1 MKSEAVANQAAGTV
15 PRDASPGT
23 FKRIWEAWKRVG
35 QFIGDLIARVI
46 LSVFYFTLFAPFGL
60 GVRLFGDRLDVKT
73 KTKPSWWTEK
83 KLPEPALE
91 EARRQF

>member
-1 MKSEAVANQAAGTV
+1 MKSEAVANQITGTV
-15 PRDASPGT
+15 QDPSPGILR
-23 FKRIWEAWKRVG
+23 KIWEAWKRVG
-35 QFIGDLIARVI
+35 QFIGDFIARLI

-60 GVRLFGDRLDVKT
+60 GVRLFGDRLNVKN
-73 KTKPSWWTEK
+73 KARSSWWMEK